1 MLRRLRRGRV
11 AALMV
16 ATMALALVAA
26 ACGDDSGDYPSQN
39 FRWVVPYSAG
49 GGFDTYSRGF
59 AEVMAENQLPGGV
72 EIGVENITPIAEG
85 LSTAFGGDEY
95 TLAMLP
101 MPAASAQ
108 QVLFPDI
115 AKWDVEEFTVL
126 GSIEE
131 NAYVIYVNANG
142 PYQTWEDLA
151 GASGLKALTVEK
163 GSTSG
168 IATAVAIR
176 SLGLDAELTFGA
188 EGSQEV
194 ATALVRGDIDFIVYG
209 TSDVLGFIDSGDLKG
224 VLFLGLPEQRPA
236 AFEWLAGVP
245 SAGDVGFPDV
255 EGAVTEMRVVVAAPN
270 LPDDVVAYL
279 EKAVA
284 DTLADPDFAAWSE
297 EAGRPIVPRN
307 AESAKAAM
315 ANQIAKMKELVPLL
329 QAEGLI

>member
-131 NAYVIYVNANG
+131 IRARSGPPSIHRRSPPPWIGWPVIENA
-142 PYQTWEDLA
+142 T
-151 GASGLKALTVEK
+151 
-163 GSTSG
+163 
-168 IATAVAIR
+168 
-176 SLGLDAELTFGA
+176 
-188 EGSQEV
+188 
-194 ATALVRGDIDFIVYG
+194 
-209 TSDVLGFIDSGDLKG
+209 
-224 VLFLGLPEQRPA
+224 
-236 AFEWLAGVP
+236 VP
-245 SAGDVGFPDV
+245 SRFRPFETATRSCPVRPFRCCPPRTNRLM
-255 EGAVTEMRVVVAAPN
+255 AVTR
-270 LPDDVVAYL
+270 
-279 EKAVA
+279 
-284 DTLADPDFAAWSE
+284 
-297 EAGRPIVPRN
+297 
-307 AESAKAAM
+307 
-315 ANQIAKMKELVPLL
+315 
-329 QAEGLI
+329 